1 MPTGLAICLALAI
14 LILLVRCSLDRGKV
28 RCPSFAQSSS
38 ETTATAERGSGFF
51 SNCCCRLGAIIEYYN
66 SKGSL
71 PEVVDSSDSWRW
83 YKPFETAP
91 DVTFEYFMDYRSLPK
106 PATLP
111 QRPVPFDIGRTQ
123 FESYATLAFPQL
135 VSFVQLYFSP
145 SAQIRALTAM
155 IEEKYKL
162 SPSDTFC
169 LFHRGNDKV
178 TETAVPDHASYL
190 DRFEAKAAKTPS
202 RSTVVVQSDETE
214 FLETARARLETL
226 GWRVVIF
233 EAEMRHIKSNSS
245 TTVDAEGVAEDRPNS
260 LFSKYFLAITII
272 MSRCAE
278 VFLATGNCQLWVAL
292 LRGKADGVHQW
303 KDGAWL

>member
-1 MPTGLAICLALAI
+1 VPTGLAVCLALTVV
-14 LILLVRCSLDRGKV
+14 ILLVRCFLDRGKV
-28 RCPSFAQSSS
+28 RCPSFAQTSSA
-38 ETTATAERGSGFF
+38 TTATAERGSGFF

-71 PEVVDSSDSWRW
+71 PEEVDSSDSWRW

-91 DVTFEYFMDYRSLPK
+91 DVTFEYFMDYRSLSSPS
-106 PATLP
+106 PLP
-111 QRPVPFDIGRTQ
+111 PRPVPFDINWTQ
-123 FESYATLAFPQL
+123 FEPYATLAFPQL
-135 VSFVQLYFSP
+135 VPFVQLYFSP

-155 IEEKYKL
+155 IEEKYEL

-178 TETAVPDHASYL
+178 METPVPDHAAYL
-190 DRFEAKAAKTPS
+190 DRFEAELATTPS

-214 FLETARARLETL
+214 FLATARARLEAL

-233 EAEMRHIKSNSS
+233 EAEIRHMKSDATS
-245 TTVDAEGVAEDRPNS
+245 TVDAGGFAEDRPNS
-260 LFSKYFLAITII
+260 LFSKYFLAIMLI

-292 LRGKADGVHQW
+292 FRGHAEGIHQW